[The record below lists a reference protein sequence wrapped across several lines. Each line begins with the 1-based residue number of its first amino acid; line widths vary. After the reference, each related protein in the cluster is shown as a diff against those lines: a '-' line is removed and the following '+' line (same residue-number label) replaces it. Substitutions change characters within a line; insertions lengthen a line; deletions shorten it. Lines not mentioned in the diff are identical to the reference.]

1 MAVKHILT
9 YEYTGSDNV
18 SWTSTENGFEWIINA
33 YQTHG
38 TSDEYTEAVKRNAH
52 MLTLNL
58 TDTLENE
65 KLIKRTVEFANEE
78 AKISAYTSFVSVDNS
93 MSFNYVSLCEKCGIK
108 FSESFIDT
116 EDIKIIEAEI
126 TCDGQAEG
134 RPDTKLPWETPE
146 EAKDYIINIINTY
159 ASNTD
164 KTFVT
169 DIIVPILDDSERTTL
184 ELLDITDYPETGPG
198 LTSAPRPDG
207 FSEDVWN
214 YIYTGETPV
223 FENEDDKTAFSLKVA
238 EELTKFNM
246 DSNPDPTDSIG
257 SNSSLTGSNKL
268 KVSIKFS
275 SQDEYDTY
283 IQQFGA
289 KSLSTVETMLK
300 DLGIEVKIL

>member
-1 MAVKHILT
+1 MAIKHIMT
-9 YEYTGSDNV
+9 FKYTGSDVV
-18 SWTSTENGFEWIINA
+18 SWTTPEDCINYFINA
-33 YQTHG
+33 IQLNG
-38 TSDEYTEAVKRNAH
+38 TSDEYTE
-52 MLTLNL
+52 TLRRANGIL
-58 TDTLENE
+58 LLNHTDELVDD
-65 KLIKRTVEFANEE
+65 KFIKRVVEFADEN
-78 AKISAYTSFVSVDNS
+78 AKISAYASLSADASMPSF
-93 MSFNYVSLCEKCGIK
+93 FSLLFKKCDIE

-134 RPDTKLPWETPE
+134 RPDAKLPWETPE
-146 EAKDYIINIINTY
+146 EAKDYIIDIINTY

-184 ELLDITDYPETGPG
+184 ELLDITDYPESGPG

-214 YIYTGETPV
+214 YIYTGESKV

-246 DSNPDPTDSIG
+246 DNNPDPTDSIG
-257 SNSSLTGSNKL
+257 SSSSLTGSNKL

-283 IQQFGA
+283 IQQFEA
-289 KSLSTVETMLK
+289 KSLSTVEIMLN
-300 DLGIEVKIL
+300 DLGIEIKIL

>member
-18 SWTSTENGFEWIINA
+18 SLTSTENGFEWIINA

-38 TSDEYTEAVKRNAH
+38 TSDEYTEAVKRKAH

-159 ASNTD
+159 ASDTDNTYF
-164 KTFVT
+164 K
-169 DIIVPILDDSERTTL
+169 DIVVPILDDSERTTL
-184 ELLDITDYPETGPG
+184 ELQDVTDHPDSGPG
-198 LTSAPRPDG
+198 SLPSRPAG
-207 FSEDVWN
+207 FSDDVWN
-214 YIYTGETPV
+214 YIFTGKVPV
-223 FENEDDKTAFSLKVA
+223 FEISEEKTEFSLKVA
-238 EELTKFNM
+238 EELTKYNM
-246 DSNPDPTDSIG
+246 SDPADYIKT
-257 SNSSLTGSNKL
+257 NSSLTGSNKL

-275 SQDEYDTY
+275 SQNEYDTY
-283 IQQFGA
+283 IQQFEA
-289 KSLSTVETMLK
+289 KPLSTIKTMLK